1 MNEMPYGMKW
11 FVWFQFKRGVK
22 VSKYNRPINR
32 DYFKLKKDPNALD
45 QDRFMKCC
53 GSDKD
58 DDGLNVKKKRDWELI
73 EEYIEQQLFDYPNTE
88 TITPVSCKKCGRL
101 LEYVCTLNENAWTPG
116 YLKKDKK

>member
-1 MNEMPYGMKW
+1 MPCGTRW
-11 FVWFQFKRGVK
+11 FEWFQFKRGVRM
-22 VSKYNRPINR
+22 SKYNRPINR

-73 EEYIEQQLFDYPNTE
+73 EEYIERQLFDYPNTE

-116 YLKKDKK
+116 YLRKDKK

>member
-1 MNEMPYGMKW
+1 M
-11 FVWFQFKRGVK
+11 
-22 VSKYNRPINR
+22 SKYNRPINR

-73 EEYIEQQLFDYPNTE
+73 EEYIERQLFDYPNTE

-101 LEYVCTLNENAWTPG
+101 LEYVCTLSENAWTPR
-116 YLKKDKK
+116 YLRKDKK